1 MGVRKRT
8 TRTARL
14 RTTRTVRLRTTR
26 MARRV
31 TAGTAAVAGLALL
44 LTGCGDGQDTA
55 SVPEGWGTLE
65 TGSLRVGYPKSEGYA
80 EQPAAE
86 RAKSNAAVALQE
98 RDGIRTGMVSVQLDF
113 ATGVSEAAGAA
124 AAAGAGIG
132 MNSTRRATEDVRLAG
147 PDDAREAREARRI
160 DYDFTADGQDGTPT
174 VGTPMTGVLVAGVD
188 AKGVPFVVR
197 LNAVKDAVDGEDLDA
212 FVGSITVK

>member
-1 MGVRKRT
+1 MSTRKRE
-8 TRTARL
+8 TRA
-14 RTTRTVRLRTTR
+14 
-26 MARRV
+26 ARRRM
-31 TAGTAAVAGLALL
+31 TAGTAAVLGVALL
-44 LTGCGDGQDTA
+44 LTGCGDDGDTA

-65 TGSLRVGYPKSEGYA
+65 TGSVRVGYPENEGYV

-98 RDGIRTGMVSVQLDF
+98 KGGIRTGMVSVQLDF
-113 ATGVSEAAGAA
+113 ATGVDDAAGAA

-132 MNSTRRATEDVRLAG
+132 MNSTRRATEDIRLAG
-147 PDDAREAREARRI
+147 PDGAREAREARRI
-160 DYDFTADGQDGTPT
+160 DYDFTADGRDDTPN

-188 AKGVPFVVR
+188 SKGVPFVVR
-197 LNAVKDAVDGEDLDA
+197 LNAVKDVVDAEDLDA